1 MGIDLFETL
10 SEAPVGNVKSI
21 EDAFSK
27 LDPAICTRGNI
38 GLDRLL
44 EATPEEIREQSL
56 HILEMAKKM
65 GRKHILGASDYMFYQ
80 TPVENVTAMADAVRE
95 FNAANT

>member
-1 MGIDLFETL
+1 
-10 SEAPVGNVKSI
+10 
-21 EDAFSK
+21 
-27 LDPAICTRGNI
+27 
-38 GLDRLL
+38 
-44 EATPEEIREQSL
+44 
-56 HILEMAKKM
+56 M